1 MTTGFTT
8 FTIAKMLAR
17 WIFCRIIQKESSQFP
32 PIVCCVK
39 YNNNKL
45 LFSYELKT
53 TILMKDIESIKYL
66 YKEEVDKGSNTE
78 RIDT

>member
-1 MTTGFTT
+1 
-8 FTIAKMLAR
+8 MLALGG
-17 WIFCRIIQKESSQFP
+17 FFVGLSKNESSQFP

-45 LFSYELKT
+45 LLYSYELKT

-66 YKEEVDKGSNTE
+66 YKEEIDKGSNTE

>member
-1 MTTGFTT
+1 
-8 FTIAKMLAR
+8 MLALGGY
-17 WIFCRIIQKESSQFP
+17 FVGLSKNESSQFP

-39 YNNNKL
+39 YNNKL
-45 LFSYELKT
+45 FYYFLNELKT

-66 YKEEVDKGSNTE
+66 YKEEIDKGSNTE

>member
-1 MTTGFTT
+1 
-8 FTIAKMLAR
+8 MLALGGY
-17 WIFCRIIQKESSQFP
+17 FVGLSKNESSQFP

-39 YNNNKL
+39 YNNKLLLLLL

-66 YKEEVDKGSNTE
+66 YKEEIDKGSNTE

>member
-1 MTTGFTT
+1 
-8 FTIAKMLAR
+8 MLALGGFFVG
-17 WIFCRIIQKESSQFP
+17 WLSKNEESSQFS

-39 YNNNKL
+39 YII

-66 YKEEVDKGSNTE
+66 YKEEIDKGSNTE

>member
-1 MTTGFTT
+1 
-8 FTIAKMLAR
+8 MLALGG
-17 WIFCRIIQKESSQFP
+17 FLSDYPKMNHHNFS
-32 PIVCCVK
+32 PIVCCIK
-39 YNNNKL
+39 YNNNKLL

-66 YKEEVDKGSNTE
+66 YKEEIDKGSNTE

>member
-1 MTTGFTT
+1 
-8 FTIAKMLAR
+8 MLALGGY
-17 WIFCRIIQKESSQFP
+17 FVGLSKNESSQFP

-39 YNNNKL
+39 YNNKLL

-66 YKEEVDKGSNTE
+66 YKEEIDKGSNTE

>member
-1 MTTGFTT
+1 
-8 FTIAKMLAR
+8 MLALGG
-17 WIFCRIIQKESSQFP
+17 FFVGLSKNESSQFS

-39 YNNNKL
+39 YNKL
-45 LFSYELKT
+45 LFSYYYELKT

-66 YKEEVDKGSNTE
+66 YKEEIDKGSNTE

>member
-1 MTTGFTT
+1 
-8 FTIAKMLAR
+8 MLALGGY
-17 WIFCRIIQKESSQFP
+17 FVGLSKNESSQFS

-39 YNNNKL
+39 YII

-66 YKEEVDKGSNTE
+66 YKEEIDKGSNTE